1 MDPMAVAG
9 MIFTLVLTVLV
20 GGFIVLFPVTR
31 RLGLLLESKLQEK
44 KDPMHAELA
53 ELRQM
58 KELMHSMEA
67 QIRLLAERQEFTEQL
82 ITRRAREALP
92 SASEPGE

>member
-1 MDPMAVAG
+1 AVAG
-9 MIFTLVLTVLV
+9 MVFTLVFTVIV

-53 ELRQM
+53 DVRQM

-82 ITRRAREALP
+82 IARRSKEALP
-92 SASEPGE
+92 PGSEPRE